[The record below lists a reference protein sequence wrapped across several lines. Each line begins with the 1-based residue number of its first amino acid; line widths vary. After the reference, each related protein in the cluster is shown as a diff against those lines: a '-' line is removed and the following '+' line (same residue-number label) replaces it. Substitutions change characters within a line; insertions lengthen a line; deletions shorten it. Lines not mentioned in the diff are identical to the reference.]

1 MGITLNLLPDLLIPW
16 VSCSTPNFSKL
27 SNCESL
33 WILAKDKNVILLKS
47 PYLAHLWLV
56 TWNKADFVVDTMS
69 LGETVSLSR
78 GIKLFVRVI
87 NGANNSFPCGI
98 PKEKRRSV

>member
-1 MGITLNLLPDLLIPW
+1 
-16 VSCSTPNFSKL
+16 
-27 SNCESL
+27 
-33 WILAKDKNVILLKS
+33 
-47 PYLAHLWLV
+47 V
-56 TWNKADFVVDTMS
+56 TCNKADFVVDTMS